1 MADIHGS
8 LHELNRDFEPTRSWV
23 AHVGGRVTHM
33 IARKSILVTLGVRL
47 SRLGSG
53 HSFMINS
60 QEEESSRMPLLKIWD
75 LEQKDKK
82 TGSPLLLRSVKVQ
95 HGNRPHPV
103 CELGYVPSNFLTP
116 Y

>member
-8 LHELNRDFEPTRSWV
+8 LHLLNRDFELTRSWV

-33 IARKSILVTLGVRL
+33 IASKNLLVTLGVRP
-47 SRLGSG
+47 SIVNIGRM
-53 HSFMINS
+53 FIVVNS

-75 LEQKDKK
+75 LEKNDKRSS
-82 TGSPLLLRSVKVQ
+82 SPVLLRSVKVQ

-103 CELGYVPSNFLTP
+103 CQNRHALI
-116 Y
+116 